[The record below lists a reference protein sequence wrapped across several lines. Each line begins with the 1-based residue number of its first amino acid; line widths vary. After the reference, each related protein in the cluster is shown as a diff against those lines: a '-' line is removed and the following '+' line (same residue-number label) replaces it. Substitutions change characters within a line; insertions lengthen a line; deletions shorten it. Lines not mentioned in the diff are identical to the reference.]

1 MNRSGRPDGPTV
13 TDWISAVSTAALGV
27 LGAVITVSQGRKSGF
42 LPRLTS
48 RIDAANEAIELRVA
62 NRGRAGGIV
71 DQIDV
76 LNPDH
81 SFEDDAVFEG
91 FTGGG
96 FRPLALPAMASM
108 RIIIQAPEDRFQIGV
123 RLIVGIGAGKPQ
135 VLTPS
140 VVQPGLGL
148 FGLKS
153 VLPPGT
159 PT

>member
-1 MNRSGRPDGPTV
+1 MADAPNI
-13 TDWISAVSTAALGV
+13 TDWISAISTAALGV
-27 LGAVITVSQGRKSGF
+27 IGAVITASQWRRSGF
-42 LPRLTS
+42 LPTLTS
-48 RIDAANEAIELRVA
+48 RIDASNEAIELRVA

-71 DQIDV
+71 DQVDV
-76 LNPDH
+76 LNPDQ
-81 SFEDDAVFEG
+81 SIVEDAVFEG
-91 FTGGG
+91 FTDGA

-108 RIIIQAPEDRFQIGV
+108 RIIIQAPHDRFRAGV
-123 RLIVGIGAGKPQ
+123 RLIVGVGASKPQ

-140 VVQPGLGL
+140 VVEPGLGL

>member
-1 MNRSGRPDGPTV
+1 MADGPTV
-13 TDWISAVSTAALGV
+13 TDWISAVSAAALGV
-27 LGAVITVSQGRKSGF
+27 LGAIITVSQGRKSGF

-48 RIDAANEAIELRVA
+48 RIDAAHEAIEVRIA
-62 NRGRAGGIV
+62 NRGRAAGIV

-76 LNPDH
+76 LNADQ
-81 SFEDDAVFEG
+81 SIVEDAVFEG
-91 FTGGG
+91 FTDGA
-96 FRPLALPAMASM
+96 FRPLALPPMASM
-108 RIIIQAPEDRFQIGV
+108 RVIIQAPEDRFQAGV
-123 RLIVGIGAGKPQ
+123 RVIVGIGASKPQ

-140 VVQPGLGL
+140 VVEPGLGL

>member
-1 MNRSGRPDGPTV
+1 
-13 TDWISAVSTAALGV
+13 V
-27 LGAVITVSQGRKSGF
+27 LGAVITVSQGRRSGF

-48 RIDAANEAIELRVA
+48 RIDAANEAIELWVA
-62 NRGRAGGIV
+62 NRGRASGIV
-71 DQIDV
+71 DQVDV

-81 SFEDDAVFEG
+81 SIVEDAVFEG
-91 FTGGG
+91 FTDGM

-108 RIIIQAPEDRFQIGV
+108 RIIIQAPEDRFQTGV
-123 RLIVGIGAGKPQ
+123 RLIVGMGASKPQ

>member
-1 MNRSGRPDGPTV
+1 
-13 TDWISAVSTAALGV
+13 
-27 LGAVITVSQGRKSGF
+27 
-42 LPRLTS
+42 
-48 RIDAANEAIELRVA
+48 
-62 NRGRAGGIV
+62 
-71 DQIDV
+71 
-76 LNPDH
+76 
-81 SFEDDAVFEG
+81 
-91 FTGGG
+91 
-96 FRPLALPAMASM
+96 MASM